1 MQACGAR
8 KRERKLIFV
17 ASILIHAAPMQ
28 GEIPAPKPYRAGGI
42 QHPVRVV
49 AS

>member
-1 MQACGAR
+1 MQACGVG

-17 ASILIHAAPMQ
+17 APMLIHALQLQ
-28 GEIPAPKPYRAGGI
+28 GEIPALKRYRAGST
-42 QHPVRVV
+42 QHPVRA